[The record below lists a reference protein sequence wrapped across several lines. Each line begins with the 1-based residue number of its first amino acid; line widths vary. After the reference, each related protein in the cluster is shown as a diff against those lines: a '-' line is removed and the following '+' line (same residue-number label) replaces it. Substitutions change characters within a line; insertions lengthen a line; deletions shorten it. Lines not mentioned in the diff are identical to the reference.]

1 MEEVTGNRWLLDSER
16 KISFE
21 CNMPEGGKLP
31 VPLKSRE
38 VTTDA
43 ISTLNEDQLKAFIEM
58 MEFLQDPEKEYF
70 SLEGYAGT
78 GKTYLLGKVV
88 QCIDGAVAMSA
99 PTNKA
104 VKVLYEHR
112 GIFGDIDEEHTL
124 KVKLGHVDDEDDSHI
139 EDKPN
144 NNVSYATIH
153 KLLALRVQWT
163 RPARG
168 SGKEPEQILVRNY
181 RSTPSVNNY
190 LLLVV
195 DEASM
200 LDDDLFEMIEA
211 EKNKELKVVF
221 MGDPAQIPP
230 VNKVDSIPLIKE
242 QREKYNIQHAILEKI
257 MRQKGDNKILQLA
270 YQVRNGRFQDR
281 DPVMSRI
288 SNNDVLFYNSMREKS
303 KQNFIQIMIEHFCSP
318 VFENDPNY
326 SKVIAWTNKM
336 VNTCNEIIRRS
347 IFKVPKLD
355 KVMLGEKLI
364 ANKPI
369 FNQEHEIIF
378 STSDEFIVEEMEV
391 KTAIYFLPKKGNELQ
406 SQLEIEIAGTEIKGV
421 KGEEFNFKYYDC
433 YVRYKSSPESE
444 GWLIRIEILHEDSEK
459 AFWFMQKKLKGRRN
473 WDEYTK
479 NIEKYAD
486 VKYNYAITCHK
497 AQGSTYENVFLI
509 EDDIDNNRRVLERNR
524 IKYTACTRPSNKL
537 FILSKL
543 NPTQEQQDEY
553 RAKADISDSCG
564 DKQDSPYIEGEIK

>member
-1 MEEVTGNRWLLDSER
+1 MEEEKTYETSGIQEYLPITKDISIPLRGNTVY
-16 KISFE
+16 I
-21 CNMPEGGKLP
+21 
-31 VPLKSRE
+31 PLKSE
-38 VTTDA
+38 KVLADA
-43 ISTLNEDQLKAFIEM
+43 ISTLNEDQMKAFIEM

-112 GIFGDIDEEHTL
+112 GEFGDLNETRAEGEA
-124 KVKLGHVDDEDDSHI
+124 KK
-139 EDKPN
+139 N

-181 RSTPSVNNY
+181 RSSPTVNEY

-230 VNKVDSIPLIKE
+230 VNKTDSIPLIKE

-303 KQNFIQIMIEHFCSP
+303 KQDFIQIMIEHFCSP
-318 VFENDPNY
+318 VFENNPNH

-347 IFKVPKLD
+347 IYNTHPKLD
-355 KVMLGEKLI
+355 KIMLGEKLI

-369 FNQEHEIIF
+369 FNDSHEIIF
-378 STSDEFIVEEMEV
+378 STSDEFIVEEIEI
-391 KTAIYFLPKKGNELQ
+391 KTGVYFLPKKGNELQ

-444 GWLIRIEILHEDSEK
+444 GWLIRIEVLHEDSEK
-459 AFWFMQKKLKGRRN
+459 AFWFMQKKLKSRRN